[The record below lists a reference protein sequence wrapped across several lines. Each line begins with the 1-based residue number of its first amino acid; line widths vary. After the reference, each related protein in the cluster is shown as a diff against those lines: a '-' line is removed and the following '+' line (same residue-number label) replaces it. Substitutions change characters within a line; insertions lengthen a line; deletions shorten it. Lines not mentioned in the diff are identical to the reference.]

1 MGVFYFASLSVCAL
15 MYVSFPFFFHPF
27 FFILFPTKMQQH
39 NSVEQRPNR
48 TQVCDHLA
56 RNGVGIFVKQ
66 CVDLL
71 TRQLKERRKKKR
83 DLLRKKA

>member
-1 MGVFYFASLSVCAL
+1 MFL
-15 MYVSFPFFFHPF
+15 FPFFSSF
-27 FFILFPTKMQQH
+27 FFLILFPTKMQQH